1 MAIYSISDLEK
12 ISGIKTHT
20 LRVWEQRYGILR
32 PHRTPTNIRYYED
45 EDLQLILNIALLNRN
60 GFKISKIAAMSKED
74 IAEKV
79 SNVSEVSIGLDAE
92 LDVLTLAVIE
102 MDEYKFSRILDNH
115 IKQLGFEEA
124 MIEVVYPFME
134 KLSLL
139 WLTGSIRP
147 VQENF
152 ITLVIRN
159 KLIAA
164 IENLPIN
171 HDRQATKFLLYLPK
185 DEQQELS
192 LLFMQY
198 ILKKRKFRVV
208 NLGAN
213 MAIIDLKDAC
223 QIHHPEYIFTI
234 LSESFNKEPVQRYL
248 QNLAE
253 AAEDSQLLLTGYL
266 VASHSIQ
273 LPKSAK
279 VLPSLGD
286 AIHFLDNLKPHS

>member
-12 ISGIKTHT
+12 ISGIKAHT
-20 LRVWEQRYGILR
+20 LRVWEQRYGIIT
-32 PHRTPTNIRYYED
+32 PKRTPTNIRYYED
-45 EDLQLILNIALLNRN
+45 NHLQLILNIALLNRN
-60 GFKISKIAAMSKED
+60 GYKISKIAAMNGKD
-74 IAEKV
+74 IAQAV
-79 SNVSEVSIGLDAE
+79 SDVSEVNLGPHAE
-92 LDVLTLAVIE
+92 LDVLTLSAIE

-115 IKQLGFEEA
+115 IKQMGFEET
-124 MIEVVYPFME
+124 MTKVIYPFLE

-164 IENLPIN
+164 TEQLPLN
-171 HDRQATKFLLYLPK
+171 PDREAKKFLLYLPK
-185 DEQQELS
+185 EEQQELS

-198 ILKKRKFRVV
+198 ILKKRNFRAI

-223 QIHHPEYIFTI
+223 DIHHPDYIFTI
-234 LSESFNKEPVQRYL
+234 LSESFIKEPVQGYL
-248 QNLAE
+248 QKLAD
-253 AAEDSQLLLTGYL
+253 ACGNSHLLLTGYL
-266 VASHSIQ
+266 VASQ
-273 LPKSAK
+273 PVKLPEKATI
-279 VLPSLGD
+279 LPSLGD
-286 AIHFLDNLKPHS
+286 TIEFLENLIP